1 MNRIHLLLLWLLLSS
16 CGGLHRINRPPQV
29 TQLKNNTCETLF
41 KKQRHQYNIAVR
53 EAKGRQR
60 WKKNALLAETKL
72 DPRRNTTIVA
82 NLPSEPIGS
91 SVAAEIPYVVPT
103 LQEESQTRFAF
114 SSRLHPLSVAAK
126 NTSAKDLTVIETIQE
141 LKPSSDVLTTFD
153 ASILSLMSIG
163 FSGMTGVAL
172 LKLFQTRA
180 QRLSRWA
187 KKHPLKTRITLGI
200 AQAGMG
206 MTSLWLGNYL
216 YESGVMIP
224 EYARF
229 ATAGIFTVAAIFY
242 PTNYFSNGSPA
253 FSYMQR
259 KLHDAALFTA
269 GAMITV
275 YAGNHYNL
283 ILRPTNFVQPN
294 THI

>member
-1 MNRIHLLLLWLLLSS
+1 ML
-16 CGGLHRINRPPQV
+16 
-29 TQLKNNTCETLF
+29 
-41 KKQRHQYNIAVR
+41 
-53 EAKGRQR
+53 
-60 WKKNALLAETKL
+60 
-72 DPRRNTTIVA
+72 TI
-82 NLPSEPIGS
+82 
-91 SVAAEIPYVVPT
+91 
-103 LQEESQTRFAF
+103 
-114 SSRLHPLSVAAK
+114 
-126 NTSAKDLTVIETIQE
+126 
-141 LKPSSDVLTTFD
+141 FD
-153 ASILSLMSIG
+153 ASILSLTSIG

-187 KKHPLKTRITLGI
+187 KKHPLKTRFALGI

-229 ATAGIFTVAAIFY
+229 SAAGIFTVAAIFY

-275 YAGNHYNL
+275 YAGNHYSL
-283 ILRPTNFVQPN
+283 VVRPTNFVQPA
-294 THI
+294 THITTTAENIISVTFAKRNISVVKKQFEARLKKYFEDPKGKTRGEKIALIIIASVGFAFLTAAVAAVSCNLSCSGNEAAAILVFLAGGALIAWGLTAALRSIHRSPTIEKRSKVEPLAK